1 MPRQSR
7 AVGQWV
13 LVSAV
18 LIGERGAAEVALGLK
33 PRGHFLT
40 TALTAVLSST
50 HHSLLVTRHSLLTH
64 SRAPLT
70 IQARKARGA

>member
-1 MPRQSR
+1 MSRQRR

-18 LIGERGAAEVALGLK
+18 LIGELDAREVALGLK
-33 PRGHFLT
+33 PQGHFLT
-40 TALTAVLSST
+40 TALTTALSST